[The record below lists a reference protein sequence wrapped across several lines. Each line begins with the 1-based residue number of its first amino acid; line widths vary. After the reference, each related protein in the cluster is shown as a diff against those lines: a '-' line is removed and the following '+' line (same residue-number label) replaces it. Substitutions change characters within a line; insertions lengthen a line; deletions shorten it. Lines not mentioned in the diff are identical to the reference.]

1 MAGGAVENKLLASWA
16 VATTDS
22 RLAQDI
28 FDFGRRSVRKLLLR
42 LLIGGIFA
50 IFGLLNYYGSTD
62 INPVTGEKQRVQLTP
77 QQEQV
82 LGVQARGEMA
92 QQHGGLYPD
101 EQLQAYVDAVGA
113 DLISETG
120 ARQSP
125 YNFEFHLLRDAQT
138 INAFA
143 LPGGQVFLTAGLMR
157 QLDDEAQLAAVLG
170 HEIGHVI
177 GRHGA
182 EHMAKQQLGVS
193 LVNAVGVAASDGE
206 YGSGR
211 SAAAIAQAV
220 NQLVS
225 LKYGREDELESDR
238 LGLQFMVEAG
248 YDPRGIVE
256 LMEILESANSGGAPP
271 EFFSSHPNPGNRAQ
285 ELVGMINQVFPDGIP
300 PQLEDGR
307 DRFNKIARP
316 RLP

>member
-1 MAGGAVENKLLASWA
+1 M
-16 VATTDS
+16 
-22 RLAQDI
+22 
-28 FDFGRRSVRKLLLR
+28 RKLLLR
-42 LLIGGIFA
+42 LLIGGLFA
-50 IFGLLNYYGSTD
+50 LFGVINYYGNVD
-62 INPVTGEKQRVQLTP
+62 VNPVTGEKQRVQLSP

-82 LGVQARGEMA
+82 LGLQARDQMA

-113 DLISETG
+113 ELINQTG
-120 ARQSP
+120 AQQSP

-157 QLDDEAQLAAVLG
+157 QFDSEAQLAGVLG

-182 EHMAKQQLGVS
+182 EHIAKQQLGVS
-193 LVNAVGVAASDGE
+193 LVNAVGVAASDGS
-206 YGSGR
+206 YGGGQN
-211 SAAAIAQAV
+211 AAAIAQAV

-225 LKYGREDELESDR
+225 LQYGRADELESDR

-256 LMEILESANSGGAPP
+256 LMEILAQANGRGGAPP
-271 EFFSSHPNPGNRAQ
+271 EFFSTHPNPGNRAA
-285 ELVGMINQVFPDGIP
+285 ELTSLIAQSFPDGIP

-307 DRFNKIARP
+307 DRFNAIATP

>member
-1 MAGGAVENKLLASWA
+1 M
-16 VATTDS
+16 
-22 RLAQDI
+22 
-28 FDFGRRSVRKLLLR
+28 RKLLLR
-42 LLIGGIFA
+42 LLIGGLFA
-50 IFGLLNYYGSTD
+50 IFGMINYYGSTD
-62 INPVTGEKQRVQLTP
+62 VNPVTGEKQRVQLSP

-82 LGVQARGEMA
+82 IGLQARGEMA

-101 EQLQAYVDAVGA
+101 EQLQQYVDAVGEK
-113 DLISETG
+113 LINETG
-120 ARQSP
+120 AQQSP
-125 YNFEFHLLRDAQT
+125 YNFEFHLLRDPQT

-157 QLDDEAQLAAVLG
+157 QFDNEAQLAGVLG

-182 EHMAKQQLGVS
+182 EHIAKQQLGVS
-193 LVNAVGVAASDGE
+193 LVNAVGVAASDGS

-211 SAAAIAQAV
+211 NAAAIAQAV

-225 LKYGREDELESDR
+225 LKYGRADELESDR

-256 LMEILESANSGGAPP
+256 LMEILAQANGRGGAPP
-271 EFFSSHPNPGNRAQ
+271 EFFSSHPNPGNRAA
-285 ELVGMINQVFPDGIP
+285 ELTSMIEQVFPEGIP

-307 DRFNKIARP
+307 DRFNRIASP